1 MIEMAGKVAELEKLH
16 LRFAELFNSRD
27 VDGLLALMAPGAVFV
42 PAPGHPLSGEVAIRG
57 GLEQFLAVN
66 LPIEMNVRHVYQSGN
81 YGLGITDWNINGT
94 GPDGSEVSMSGS
106 TSDVAVYDEEHG
118 WRLLIDNPNGT
129 A

>member
-1 MIEMAGKVAELEKLH
+1 MAKKVTELNKLH
-16 LRFAELFNSRD
+16 LAFAELFNSRD
-27 VDGLLALMAPGAVFV
+27 IDGLLALMAPGAVFV
-42 PAPGHPLSGEVAIRG
+42 PAPGHALSGEQEVRG
-57 GLEQFLAVN
+57 GLEQFLSVN
-66 LPIEMNVRHVYQSGN
+66 LPIEMNVRHVYQTGN
-81 YGLGITDWNINGT
+81 YGLGIADWSINGT